1 MTVALSFLGGLTLL
15 IVGAE
20 LLVRGSARIAIAFGL
35 SPLVIGLTI
44 VAFATSSPELAVSA
58 VSALGGQAD
67 IALGNVIGST
77 IANILLILGLSALVV
92 PLVVRSQLVRFDV
105 PVMIGAAV
113 VVFLLGLDGVLG
125 TLDAVL
131 LTTGVIAYVV
141 YLIRSSRAES
151 ADVVAEFDA
160 EYGDGPRTLGRD
172 ALAVVAG
179 IGMLVVGSRLLL
191 GAAVTVAE
199 ALGISE
205 LVIGLTLI
213 AVGTSLPEIATS
225 ILAVARG
232 QRDIAVGNAVGS
244 NVFNLLAVLGV
255 TGIVAPG
262 GIPVARGA
270 LDFDIP
276 VMIAVTVACL
286 PIFFTGHLIA
296 RWEGALFLGYYVAY
310 TTYLLLDAAGHDAL
324 APFSTIMLWF
334 VVPLTVVTLVG
345 TVISALRDPDNHPG

>member
-1 MTVALSFLGGLTLL
+1 MTVALSFLGGLALL

-20 LLVRGSARIAIAFGL
+20 LLVRGAGRIATAFGV
-35 SPLVIGLTI
+35 SPLVIGLTV
-44 VAFATSSPELAVSA
+44 VAFATSSPELAVS
-58 VSALGGQAD
+58 VGSALSGQAD
-67 IALGNVIGST
+67 IALGNVVGST

-92 PLVVRSQLVRFDV
+92 PLVVKSQLVRFDV
-105 PVMIGAAV
+105 PVMIGVAV
-113 VVFLLGLDGVLG
+113 LVLVLGLDAVIG
-125 TLDAVL
+125 TLDAVV
-131 LTTGVIAYVV
+131 LTAGVIAYVI
-141 YLIRSSRAES
+141 YHIRSSRAEG
-151 ADVVAEFDA
+151 AEIAAEFDE
-160 EYGDGPRTLGRD
+160 EYGGGPPTPFRD
-172 ALAVVAG
+172 TLAVLVG

-191 GAAVTVAE
+191 GASIAVAQR
-199 ALGISE
+199 LGISE

-225 ILAVARG
+225 ILAAVRG

-255 TGIVAPG
+255 SGIVAPG

-276 VMIAVTVACL
+276 VMITVTVACL

-296 RWEGALFLGYYVAY
+296 RWEGALFLAYYVAY
-310 TTYLLLDAAGHDAL
+310 TAYLLLDAAGHDAL
-324 APFSTIMLWF
+324 APFSTTMLWF

-345 TVISALRDPDNHPG
+345 TVISAIRDPDNHS

>member
-1 MTVALSFLGGLTLL
+1 MTVALSFVGGLALL

-20 LLVRGSARIAIAFGL
+20 LLVRGAARIATAFRV
-35 SPLVIGLTI
+35 SPLIIGLTV

-58 VSALGGQAD
+58 GSALAGQPD
-67 IALGNVIGST
+67 IALGNVVGST
-77 IANILLILGLSALVV
+77 IANILLILGLSSLVV
-92 PLVVRSQLVRFDV
+92 PLVVKSQLVRFDV

-113 VVFLLGLDGVLG
+113 LVLILGLDGVIG
-125 TLDAVL
+125 TLDAVA
-131 LTTGVIAYVV
+131 LTACVIAYVI
-141 YLIRSSRAES
+141 YLIRSSRAEG
-151 ADVVAEFDA
+151 AEHAAGFDE
-160 EYGDGPRTLGRD
+160 EYGDGPSTPFRD
-172 ALAVVAG
+172 ILAVLAG

-191 GAAVTVAE
+191 GASVAVAE
-199 ALGISE
+199 RLGISE

-213 AVGTSLPEIATS
+213 ALGTSLPEIATS
-225 ILAVARG
+225 ILAAVRG

-255 TGIVAPG
+255 SGIVAPG

-276 VMIAVTVACL
+276 VMITVTVACL

-296 RWEGALFLGYYVAY
+296 RWEGALFLAYYVAY

-324 APFSTIMLWF
+324 APFSTTMLWF

-345 TVISALRDPDNHPG
+345 TVISTIRDPDNHS